1 MNWTHT
7 FPVVTVRGTSYE
19 LGRQHG
25 EQAAPLVARYL
36 YWIERLTGLPRDT
49 LCRNAM
55 QFVPRLEALSPAFVE
70 EVRGLADGAGITFE
84 EAVLC
89 QARAEAA
96 HAPADGGCTAFALTG
111 AATADGRTLA
121 GQNQDLAPEYA
132 DVTIVLR
139 VEPTGGRPRAVM
151 VTFAGQLGYAG
162 LNEYGVAH
170 LRQCP
175 LRCALAAG
183 PAALSTQAP
192 HPGAADGGRL
202 RAALS

>member
-1 MNWTHT
+1 MNRTHT

-36 YWIERLTGLPRDT
+36 LWIERLTGLPRDT

-70 EVRGLADGAGITFE
+70 EVRGLADGAGISFE

-96 HAPADGGCTAFALTG
+96 HAPY
-111 AATADGRTLA
+111 GRRLHGLCLDRRGHRRRTHA
-121 GQNQDLAPEYA
+121 GRAKTRISPPSM
-132 DVTIVLR
+132 
-139 VEPTGGRPRAVM
+139 PT
-151 VTFAGQLGYAG
+151 
-162 LNEYGVAH
+162 
-170 LRQCP
+170 
-175 LRCALAAG
+175 
-183 PAALSTQAP
+183 
-192 HPGAADGGRL
+192 
-202 RAALS
+202 